1 MLAKRILAGF
11 FAGAILL
18 KLIIWIISPNLWMGA
33 VEVFLG
39 HTGLVMIIYL
49 GLIALTGYFI
59 FSTVDMID
67 IAVVML
73 FTSLLLAISILP
85 YSSAM
90 LALRGEIMSIGWG
103 KAWLAV
109 LIWGA
114 LAVLVLYKV
123 LAPSRE
129 QLRK

>member
-33 VEVFLG
+33 EEVFLG

-59 FSTVDMID
+59 FSTLDMID

-73 FTSLLLAISILP
+73 FASLLLGISILP